1 MSNSAVVGSS
11 WRSSPRAAVALL
23 LAINLVNYVDRYV
36 LAAVVPRLRHE
47 FFPPGSSAVDEEL
60 GSLALAFMAS
70 YMIAAPV
77 FGWLADRWSRWI
89 IVGLGVIFWSLASGA
104 SGLASSFTLL
114 LVTRAFVGIGEAA
127 YGPAAPTILS
137 DLYPVE
143 RRGSVLAWFY
153 MAIPV
158 GSALGY
164 TFGGMVAEH
173 WHWRWAFYLSVPP
186 GLLLGAW
193 ALLMRDPPR
202 GAAEADVAPA
212 TRSPGRADYAIL
224 LKTPSYVFNTLGMTA
239 STFAVGGIA
248 YWMPDYIHTFRRAG
262 ELGDVSFRFGAITAV
277 AGLASTLAGGYLGDR
292 LRSRYAGSYFLVS
305 GLGMLVGAPLFLAV
319 LVAPFP
325 FAWVLIFLTEFCLFF
340 NTGPSNTIL
349 ANVVPPPL
357 RATGFAVNIFVIHAL
372 GDAVSPQIIGRINDA
387 GGGDMNVGFAA
398 VTAAMIVSGIFWTLG
413 AKHLERDT
421 ARAPTRLRE

>member
-1 MSNSAVVGSS
+1 MSNSAVVGGS

-36 LAAVVPRLRHE
+36 LAAVVPRLRGE

-114 LVTRAFVGIGEAA
+114 LITRAFVGIGEAA

-202 GAAEADVAPA
+202 GAAEADVAPV
-212 TRSPGRADYAIL
+212 TRSPGWSDYAIL
-224 LKTPSYVFNTLGMTA
+224 LKTPSYVFNTSGMTA
-239 STFAVGGIA
+239 STFAIGGIA

-349 ANVVPPPL
+349 ANVVPPAL

-372 GDAVSPQIIGRINDA
+372 GDAVSPQIIGRINDSS
-387 GGGDMNVGFAA
+387 GGDMNVGFAA

-421 ARAPTRLRE
+421 ARAPTRLCE